1 MKSFYDYVKE
11 HGNDVI
17 FEFLVWNG
25 NGYNG
30 VELEAKLTGKDE
42 FLLLEEGKII
52 HVIEDDYDLID
63 YIEEK
68 YKAEI
73 RICDYC
79 GGVMQSGMTD
89 DEADFYNHVECFDKD
104 MDERYGKGN
113 WRNIPEDENGEV
125 NENWLGGFYE
135 YREDENSEW
144 EPEPSYYT
152 EWY

>member
-11 HGNDVI
+11 HGNDVT
-17 FEFLVWNG
+17 FEFSVWNG
-25 NGYNG
+25 NGYND
-30 VELEAKLTGKDE
+30 VELEAKLTEKDE

-52 HVIEDDYDLID
+52 HVIEDDYDLIN